1 MRWLLLLS
9 LAFGQQL
16 PPAQQEVN
24 DANFY
29 GAIYKGMHLVRF
41 TSEWSDNNKQNF
53 YQGKLIIDGDS
64 AYHGATMMILPV
76 KKVPEIVRK
85 LRLRNF
91 PSVVL
96 FKDGKKVRVWKAD
109 FDGNLDLTTEQV
121 RKVVS
126 WHATGKVY

>member
-9 LAFGQQL
+9 LAFGQ
-16 PPAQQEVN
+16 PVQQEEN

-29 GAIYKGMHLVRF
+29 GAIYKGLHLVRF

-53 YQGKLIIDGDS
+53 YQGKLMIDGDIG
-64 AYHGATMMILPV
+64 YHGTMMMILPV
-76 KKVPEIVRK
+76 TKVPEVVRK

-96 FKDGKKVRVWKAD
+96 FKDGKKVKVWKAD
-109 FDGNLDLTTEQV
+109 FDGKLELSTDEVKKAIN
-121 RKVVS
+121 
-126 WHATGKVY
+126 WHSKGTVY

>member
-1 MRWLLLLS
+1 
-9 LAFGQQL
+9 
-16 PPAQQEVN
+16 
-24 DANFY
+24 
-29 GAIYKGMHLVRF
+29 LVRF
-41 TSEWSDNNKQNF
+41 TSEWSDNNKENF
-53 YQGKLIIDGDS
+53 YQGKLMIDGDS
-64 AYHGATMMILPV
+64 AYHGAMMMILPV
-76 KKVPEIVRK
+76 KKVPEVVRK

>member
-1 MRWLLLLS
+1 MKWLLFLS
-9 LAFGQQL
+9 LAFGQ
-16 PPAQQEVN
+16 PVQQEVN

-41 TSEWSDNNKQNF
+41 TAEWSDDIKQNF
-53 YQGKLIIDGDS
+53 FQGKFIVQGDS
-64 AYHGATMMILPV
+64 AHMGTQMMIISS
-76 KKVPEIVRK
+76 KKVPETVRK

-96 FKDGKKVRVWKAD
+96 FKDGKKKKVWKAD

-121 RKVVS
+121 RKAID
-126 WHATGKVY
+126 WHSAVLKGY